1 LNRFVKPSH
10 TPRALVLAGCVFVVG
25 ALLGA
30 MAGGCSHGEAPRI
43 RVVNASGQR
52 VNGLW
57 VRTEKDS
64 ARVPALAPGE
74 SAEVRVRVNGEALL
88 WVSGTVNGRPVES
101 HGGEYVE
108 GSGGYRFRAT
118 IDSSGSVD
126 LKFIRLA
133 IW

>member
-1 LNRFVKPSH
+1 MKMFH
-10 TPRALVLAGCVFVVG
+10 TPRALVLAGCVFALGTGLG
-25 ALLGA
+25 AL
-30 MAGGCSHGEAPRI
+30 AGGCGHGEAPRI

-57 VRTEKDS
+57 VRTQTDS
-64 ARVPALAPGE
+64 TRVPALAPGE
-74 SAEVRVRVNGEALL
+74 SAEVRVRVKGEALL
-88 WVSGTVNGRPVES
+88 WVSGTVNGRPVAS

-118 IDSSGSVD
+118 IDSTGNVQ

>member
-1 LNRFVKPSH
+1 MNPFVKKSH
-10 TPRALVLAGCVFVVG
+10 TPRAFVLAGCVFVLG
-25 ALLGA
+25 TLLGA
-30 MAGGCSHGEAPRI
+30 LAGGCSRGEGPRI

-57 VRTEKDS
+57 VRTQTDS
-64 ARVPALAPGE
+64 TRVPALAPGE
-74 SAEVRVRVNGEALL
+74 SAEVRVRVKGEALL

-118 IDSSGSVD
+118 IDSTGGVE

>member
-1 LNRFVKPSH
+1 MLKSH
-10 TPRALVLAGCVFVVG
+10 TPRALVLAGCVFVLGVLAG
-25 ALLGA
+25 AA
-30 MAGGCSHGEAPRI
+30 AGCSRGESPRI
-43 RVVNASGQR
+43 RVVNASGER
-52 VNGLW
+52 VSGLW
-57 VRTEKDS
+57 VCTEKDS
-64 ARVPALAPGE
+64 TRVPALAPGE
-74 SAEVRVRVNGEALL
+74 SAEVRVRVKGEGLL

-118 IDSSGSVD
+118 IDSSGSVE

>member
-1 LNRFVKPSH
+1 MPRQNSR
-10 TPRALVLAGCVFVVG
+10 TPRAFVLAGCVFVLG

-30 MAGGCSHGEAPRI
+30 VAGGCSRGEAPRI
-43 RVVNASGQR
+43 RVVNASGKR

-64 ARVPALAPGE
+64 VRVPALDAGE
-74 SAEVRVRVNGEALL
+74 SAEVRLRVNGEALL
-88 WVSGTVNGRPVES
+88 WVSGTVNGVPLES

-118 IDSSGSVD
+118 IDSTGGVE